1 MVNCCWGGNVRVR
14 FSGDMVSHHYR
25 NVFLGW
31 GYRASIWEKTRE
43 KFRVGDD
50 YYILIS

>member
-1 MVNCCWGGNVRVR
+1 MVNCCWGENVRVR
-14 FSGDMVSHHYR
+14 FSGDMVSHHCR

-31 GYRASIWEKTRE
+31 GYRASIWEKTTE